1 MALFLGSRADVFS
14 PIALALAAGGFL
26 YIAGS
31 DLVPELHKTTDL
43 KESGLQLLA
52 LAVGIIIMFLLTLVE

>member
-1 MALFLGSRADVFS
+1 MALFLGSRADVFI